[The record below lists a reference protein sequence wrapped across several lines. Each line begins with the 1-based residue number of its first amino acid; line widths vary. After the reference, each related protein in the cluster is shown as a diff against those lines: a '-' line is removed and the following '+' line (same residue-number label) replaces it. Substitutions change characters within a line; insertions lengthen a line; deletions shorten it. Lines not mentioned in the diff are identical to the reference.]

1 MPTPQ
6 PVHVQGEVA
15 VSELARRFA
24 QDLAAEIGRG
34 DIELPAWSQMTERA
48 RAALNDEALDDERLA
63 RLLAAEAGL
72 AVRVLTIANAAM
84 FASGGARTADLK
96 LAVMRLGRDCVRS
109 AVYAYALAQ
118 LRHAPKLLQVRT
130 ELRHLWRE
138 STAVATL
145 ARLVAVETGQV
156 DPDEALL
163 AGLLHNIGK
172 LALLAQ
178 LERAPPALGDP
189 QARVALLIAW
199 HARIGLAL
207 SLAWRLPESVC
218 NAIAEQDTLEATRG
232 GRANLNDVLAVAVIG
247 AGAEQDLGQVAGHL
261 AAFGRFGLDAERWL
275 ALLERARLE
284 SAALRNAFGD

>member
-1 MPTPQ
+1 MQSTHPLPAAAD
-6 PVHVQGEVA
+6 PAIG
-15 VSELARRFA
+15 ELARRYA
-24 QDLAAEIGRG
+24 QELAAQIDHGAV
-34 DIELPAWSQMTERA
+34 ELPAWSQMTERA
-48 RAALNDEALDDERLA
+48 RAALNDDAVDDEQLA

-84 FASGGARTADLK
+84 FAVGGARTADLK

-118 LRHAPKLLQVRT
+118 LRHAPRLLQVRE
-130 ELRHLWRE
+130 ELRQLWRE

-145 ARLVAVETGQV
+145 ARLVAAETSQV

-178 LERAPPALGDP
+178 LQQAPAALREP

-207 SLAWRLPESVC
+207 SLNWRLPESVC
-218 NAIAEQDTLEATRG
+218 NAIAEQDTLDATRG
-232 GRANLNDVLAVAVIG
+232 GGANLNDVLAVAVIG
-247 AGAEQDLGQVAGHL
+247 SGVEQDVQQVAGHL
-261 AAFGRFGLDAERWL
+261 AAFSRFGLNAERWCT
-275 ALLERARLE
+275 LLERARLE
-284 SAALRNAFGD
+284 AAALRAAFGD

>member
-1 MPTPQ
+1 MLSAHPD
-6 PVHVQGEVA
+6 HDGRDA
-15 VSELARRFA
+15 DGELARRYA
-24 QDLAAEIGRG
+24 QELAAAIGRG
-34 DIELPAWSQMTERA
+34 AVELPAWSQMTERA
-48 RAALNDEALDDERLA
+48 RAAFNDENLNDDRLA

-84 FASGGARTADLK
+84 FAAGGARTADLK

-118 LRHAPKLLQVRT
+118 LRHAPRLLEVRA
-130 ELRHLWRE
+130 ELRLLWRE

-145 ARLVAVETGQV
+145 ARLVATATGCV

-178 LERAPPALGDP
+178 LEQAPPALRESP
-189 QARVALLIAW
+189 ARDALLIAW

-207 SLAWRLPESVC
+207 ALNWRLPEAVC

-247 AGAEQDLGQVAGHL
+247 SGAGQDDQQVAEHL
-261 AAFGRFGLDAERWL
+261 AAFSRFGLDAERWF
-275 ALLERARLE
+275 ALLERAQLE
-284 SAALRNAFGD
+284 SAALRGAFGE

>member
-1 MPTPQ
+1 MQSAHPMQ
-6 PVHVQGEVA
+6 ASAAASGG
-15 VSELARRFA
+15 ELARRYA
-24 QDLAAEIGRG
+24 QELAAAVGQG
-34 DIELPAWSQMTERA
+34 TVELPAWSQMTERA
-48 RAALNDEALDDERLA
+48 RAALDDESLDDERLA

-72 AVRVLTIANAAM
+72 AVRVLTIANSAM
-84 FASGGARTADLK
+84 FARGGARTADLK

-109 AVYAYALAQ
+109 VVYAYALAQ
-118 LRHAPKLLQVRT
+118 LRHAPRLLDVRE
-130 ELRHLWRE
+130 ELRQLWQE

-145 ARLVAVETGQV
+145 ARLVAAATGEV

-178 LERAPPALGDP
+178 LDKAPRELREP
-189 QARVALLIAW
+189 QARAALLIAW

-207 SLAWRLPESVC
+207 ALNWRLPEAVC

-247 AGAEQDLGQVAGHL
+247 SGAAQDDRQVADHL
-261 AAFGRFGLDAERWL
+261 AAFSRFGLDAGRWFV
-275 ALLERARLE
+275 LLERARLE
-284 SAALRNAFGD
+284 SVALRSALGE

>member
-1 MPTPQ
+1 MLSAHPDP
-6 PVHVQGEVA
+6 HHRDAGG
-15 VSELARRFA
+15 ELARRYA
-24 QDLAAEIGRG
+24 QELAAAIGRG
-34 DIELPAWSQMTERA
+34 AVELPAWSQMTERA
-48 RAALNDEALDDERLA
+48 RAALNDENLNDDRLA

-84 FASGGARTADLK
+84 FAAGGARTADLK

-118 LRHAPKLLQVRT
+118 LRHAPRLLEVRA
-130 ELRHLWRE
+130 ELRLLWSE

-145 ARLVAVETGQV
+145 ARLVATAAGCV

-178 LERAPPALGDP
+178 IDQAPPALRESP
-189 QARVALLIAW
+189 ARDALLIAW

-207 SLAWRLPESVC
+207 ALNWRLPEAVC

-232 GRANLNDVLAVAVIG
+232 GRVNLNDVLAVAVIG
-247 AGAEQDLGQVAGHL
+247 SGAGQDDRQVAEHL
-261 AAFGRFGLDAERWL
+261 AAFSRFGLDAERWR

-284 SAALRNAFGD
+284 SAALRGAFGE

>member
-1 MPTPQ
+1 MQSAHPAQ
-6 PVHVQGEVA
+6 DHRDADG
-15 VSELARRFA
+15 ELARRFA
-24 QDLAAEIGRG
+24 QELAAAIGRG
-34 DIELPAWSQMTERA
+34 AVELPAWSQMTERA
-48 RAALNDEALDDERLA
+48 RAALDDENLDDDRLA

-84 FASGGARTADLK
+84 FAAGGSRTADLK

-118 LRHAPKLLQVRT
+118 LRHAPRLLEVRE
-130 ELRHLWRE
+130 ELRLQWRE

-145 ARLVAVETGQV
+145 ARLVATATGCV

-178 LERAPPALGDP
+178 LEAAPPGLRAPA
-189 QARVALLIAW
+189 ARTALLIAW

-207 SLAWRLPESVC
+207 ALDWRLPEAVC

-247 AGAEQDLGQVAGHL
+247 SGAGQDEQQVAGHL
-261 AAFGRFGLDAERWL
+261 AAFSRFGFDAPRWL
-275 ALLERARLE
+275 ELLQRARLE
-284 SAALRNAFGD
+284 SAALRSAFGD